1 MIDLLLIKLSILF
14 MYRRIFTDMSRF
26 FRVGSRICGGVV
38 VAWALAFVPAAIFQC
53 TPVSKAWDSDK
64 EGHCIDLRVGFISV
78 AIPNI
83 LTDIAILTLPV
94 QVCWHLAGSVLYRL
108 SISGI
113 FLLGALSV
121 LPGPAD
127 VGSNR

>member
-26 FRVGSRICGGVV
+26 FRWGARICGAVV
-38 VAWALAFVPAAIFQC
+38 VLWALAFVPVAIFQC

-64 EGHCIDLRVGFISV
+64 EGHCINLRVGFFCV
-78 AIPNI
+78 ALPNI
-83 LTDIAILTLPV
+83 VTDIAILTLPV
-94 QVCWHLAGSVLYRL
+94 QVCWHLAGSYLYRL

-113 FLLGALSV
+113 FLLGAL
-121 LPGPAD
+121 
-127 VGSNR
+127 